1 MQSLRGCHLDKGVA
15 KNLSASFRDYKAI
28 LLTTT
33 ITTWLDRPGEGRN
46 ENQALLLQKIK
57 QKTSANP
64 RISPIRA
71 ICVVLTT
78 PRSRFGHD
86 SLPQ

>member
-1 MQSLRGCHLDKGVA
+1 MGMA
-15 KNLSASFRDYKAI
+15 KNISASFRDYKAI

-33 ITTWLDRPGEGRN
+33 ITTWSDRAGEGRN
-46 ENQALLLQKIK
+46 ENQALLLQQLK
-57 QKTSANP
+57 QKTSVN
-64 RISPIRA
+64 RISPVLA

-78 PRSRFGHD
+78 PRSLFGHN